1 MLVTKRLPVGSTL
14 VPFSYG
20 EIAQWTEASQ
30 TLAGVAGVQ
39 YDGAW
44 PWSAELDDRVLTVT
58 GTAVSGNF
66 FRVLAA
72 QPVIGRLL
80 EPEDARAGAEQV
92 VVIGHGLWH
101 RQFGG
106 QPDVVGRRIRLNGR
120 PATIVGVAPRGFEFP
135 KGADVWQPLTSTPDV
150 LNEGWFTLVA
160 RLKPASTLTQAA
172 DEAAVLLERSRSSG
186 APWFPPGVRAA
197 VIPFKE
203 AIVGDVRPVLG
214 LFVAAAI
221 LLFVV
226 GCINAVNLLL
236 IRGAAREREISI
248 CAALGASRWRLIRQL
263 MAESTI
269 LAAAGG
275 VLGALTAFWLQRGA
289 DRRAR
294 RRDCPG
300 SMKSGSTF
308 ARSASRL
315 RDRCSRRCSPASRRR
330 CGTCGEAW

>member
-1 MLVTKRLPVGSTL
+1 M
-14 VPFSYG
+14 
-20 EIAQWTEASQ
+20 
-30 TLAGVAGVQ
+30 
-39 YDGAW
+39 
-44 PWSAELDDRVLTVT
+44 
-58 GTAVSGNF
+58 
-66 FRVLAA
+66 
-72 QPVIGRLL
+72 
-80 EPEDARAGAEQV
+80 
-92 VVIGHGLWH
+92 IGHGLWQ

-135 KGADVWQPLTSTPDV
+135 KGADVWQPLTSTPDM

-172 DEAAVLLERSRSSG
+172 DEAAALLERSRSSA
-186 APWFPPGVRAA
+186 APPRLPPGLRAA

-203 AIVGDVRPVLG
+203 AIVGNVRPVLG

-248 CAALGASRWRLIRQL
+248 CAALGATRRRLIRQL
-263 MAESTI
+263 MAESTM

-275 VLGALTAFWLQRGA
+275 VLGASSPSGCS
-289 DRRAR
+289 AR
-294 RRDCPG
+294 
-300 SMKSGSTF
+300 
-308 ARSASRL
+308 
-315 RDRCSRRCSPASRRR
+315 
-330 CGTCGEAW
+330 